1 MMAPQTVA
9 IEWAWAGSALEDES
23 GDLHVVVPF
32 QGGAMVALIDGL
44 GHGHEAA
51 EAALAAARVIED
63 HAAEPVAPVIERC
76 HDALRGTRGAAM
88 TIASLS
94 TADSL
99 SWAGVGN
106 VDAVV
111 LRRDGRR
118 GAGIAVRGGVVG
130 YQLPPLRAATV
141 DIAPG
146 DVLILATDGI
156 RAGFIESIVPDGVPQ
171 NIADSILARWARGS
185 DDARVVVARYFGGP

>member
-1 MMAPQTVA
+1 
-9 IEWAWAGSALEDES
+9 
-23 GDLHVVVPF
+23 
-32 QGGAMVALIDGL
+32 
-44 GHGHEAA
+44 
-51 EAALAAARVIED
+51 
-63 HAAEPVAPVIERC
+63 
-76 HDALRGTRGAAM
+76 
-88 TIASLS
+88 
-94 TADSL
+94 L

-185 DDARVVVARYFGGP
+185 DDARVVVARYFGGPR